1 MTLRDGMNFRNGTRW
16 AVVAWVLGI
25 VLTAVGTYAATSRGF
40 EIRVAAIE
48 NRVSVQEVRSEVH
61 TAELM
66 RRLDRIE
73 RILTA
78 IQGRSVR
85 EGSQ

>member
-40 EIRVAAIE
+40 EIRVAAVE
-48 NRVSVQEVRSEVH
+48 NRVSVQEVKSEVQN
-61 TAELM
+61 AEVL

-73 RILTA
+73 RMLAVLQIRPDPA
-78 IQGRSVR
+78 R
-85 EGSQ
+85 